1 MNQKELDIYIRQ
13 IKLLL
18 PLYTKKEKQF
28 LRDFKDSVN
37 EFCSQSPNCTMED
50 VIARFSTPEEIVH
63 DYISEALATENLCQK
78 IQLRRFV
85 KKILLLLL
93 IGILAALAVRTIA
106 LLHIVNESE
115 QYYITREVTEIE

>member
-1 MNQKELDIYIRQ
+1 MNQKELNIYFREIR
-13 IKLLL
+13 LLL
-18 PLYTKKEKQF
+18 PIYSKAEKQF
-28 LRDFKDSVN
+28 LKDFKDSVFVFIEQN
-37 EFCSQSPNCTMED
+37 PLCTMDD
-50 VIARFSTPEEIVH
+50 VIERFSTPEEVVH

-78 IQLRRFV
+78 IQFRRFV
-85 KKILLLLL
+85 KKILLTLL